1 MLTKYVY
8 SIQNTV
14 EFYKLLKS
22 VKNKETAMAFKDK
35 YWKTGVESILQ
46 YKGTG
51 YKGEYP
57 TFREMLEITT
67 ERYPEN
73 EAFKAIV
80 PKTVTYTYSQALKK
94 IKEIAYYLIS
104 KGVRKGDKIAVTG
117 KNSPEWALAYFAI
130 SFAGCTIIPLDYSLH
145 NEDAEKI
152 LSFGDAKILFI
163 DGERIN
169 EVDKEGKLFQEKIS
183 LESDSKGY
191 KFILDLNGPETE
203 LPQLSCED
211 TAAILFTSGTT
222 GTPKGVMLSFK
233 NFMSSALSSMR
244 LFNVYPEDVFYAI
257 LPIHHAYT
265 MTAVLLETVINGSS
279 VVFGKRLVTPI
290 MLKELK
296 EGKITM
302 LLAVPMLFNKLL
314 AGLMAGVKKQGAF
327 KEGLIHFLM
336 GFSGLVKKVF
346 GVNLGKKIFGNM
358 LLSKI
363 SLDKMRLC
371 ICGGGPLP
379 ASTFKQFNQLGID
392 FVQGYGL
399 TETSPIININPIE
412 VYIEESVG
420 IPIPLVE
427 EKIVD
432 PDEDGNGIIYV
443 RGPQVMQGYYK
454 NSEATEEVLSSDGWL
469 NTGDVGHI
477 DDKGFLYLTGRA
489 KSIIVTEGG
498 KNVFPEEIEDKFQL
512 YNEIEQCCIIPYI
525 ISKERKSEGIRMVIY
540 PSEAYLKQNGLDST
554 VKHMESIVEEVNKDL
569 QSYKKI
575 SMVTVVDTPLP
586 MTSTKKVKRFE
597 VVKMFKDK

>member
-1 MLTKYVY
+1 
-8 SIQNTV
+8 
-14 EFYKLLKS
+14 
-22 VKNKETAMAFKDK
+22 MAFKDK
-35 YWKTGVESILQ
+35 YWKTNVETFFSYQ
-46 YKGTG
+46 GKKYMGQW
-51 YKGEYP
+51 P
-57 TFREMLEITT
+57 TFREMMEISE
-67 ERYPEN
+67 ERFPDN

-80 PKTVTYTYSQALKK
+80 PKVVTFTYKEALKK
-94 IKEIAYYLIS
+94 IREIAYYLVATGA
-104 KGVRKGDKIAVTG
+104 KKGDHIAVTG

-130 SFAGCTIIPLDYSLH
+130 SFAGCIIVPLDYSLH
-145 NEDAEKI
+145 IEDMEKI
-152 LSFGDAKILFI
+152 LAFGDVDRIFI
-163 DGERIN
+163 DGEKID
-169 EVDKEGKLFQEKIS
+169 EIDKEGKLFKEKIS
-183 LESDSKGY
+183 LEPESKGHKY
-191 KFILDLNGPETE
+191 VLDLTGPETE
-203 LPQLSCED
+203 LPKLHAED

-222 GTPKGVMLSFK
+222 GTPKGVMLSFS
-233 NFMSSALSSMR
+233 NFMSSTLSSQR
-244 LFNVYPEDVFYAI
+244 LFDVYPTDVFYAI

-265 MTAVLLETVINGSS
+265 MTAVLLETVISGASC
-279 VVFGKRLVTPI
+279 VFGKRLVTPI
-290 MLKELK
+290 MLKELR

-314 AGLMAGVKKQGAF
+314 AGLMAGVHKQGPF
-327 KEGLIHFLM
+327 KENLIHFLM
-336 GFSGLVKKVF
+336 GFSGFMKKVF
-346 GVNLGKKIFGNM
+346 HVNLGKKIFGNM

-363 SLDKMRLC
+363 SLDNMRLC

-420 IPIPLVE
+420 IPIPGVE
-427 EKIVD
+427 EKIVS

-443 RGPQVMQGYYK
+443 RGPQVMKGYYK
-454 NSEATEEVLSSDGWL
+454 NDEATEEVLSSDGWL

-477 DDKGFLYLTGRA
+477 DSNGFLYLTGRA

-512 YNEIEQCCIIPYI
+512 FNEIEQCCIIPYMI
-525 ISKERKSEGIRMVIY
+525 NKEMKTEGIRMVIY
-540 PSEAYLKQNGLDST
+540 PTEAYLKEHGMEETSR
-554 VKHMESIVEEVNKDL
+554 HMEEVVESVNKDL

-575 SMVTVVDTPLP
+575 TMVTVVDQPLP

-597 VVKMFKDK
+597 VVKMFK

>member
-1 MLTKYVY
+1 
-8 SIQNTV
+8 
-14 EFYKLLKS
+14 
-22 VKNKETAMAFKDK
+22 MAFKDK
-35 YWKTGVESILQ
+35 YWKTNVETFFSYQ
-46 YKGTG
+46 GKKYMGQW
-51 YKGEYP
+51 P
-57 TFREMLEITT
+57 TFREMMEISE
-67 ERYPEN
+67 ERFPDN

-80 PKTVTYTYSQALKK
+80 PKVVTFTYKEALKK
-94 IKEIAYYLIS
+94 IREIAYYLIATGA
-104 KGVRKGDKIAVTG
+104 KKGDHIAVIG

-130 SFAGCTIIPLDYSLH
+130 SFAGCIIVPLDYSLH
-145 NEDAEKI
+145 IEDMEKI
-152 LSFGDAKILFI
+152 LAFGDVDRIFI
-163 DGERIN
+163 DGEKID
-169 EVDKEGKLFQEKIS
+169 EIDKEGKLFKEKIS
-183 LESDSKGY
+183 LEPESKGY
-191 KFILDLNGPETE
+191 KYVLDLTGPETE
-203 LPQLSCED
+203 LPKLHAED
-211 TAAILFTSGTT
+211 TAAMLFTSGTT
-222 GTPKGVMLSFK
+222 GTPKGVMLSFS
-233 NFMSSALSSMR
+233 NFMSSTLSSQR
-244 LFNVYPEDVFYAI
+244 LFDVYPTDVFYAI

-265 MTAVLLETVINGSS
+265 MTAVLLETVVSGASC
-279 VVFGKRLVTPI
+279 VFGKRLVTPI
-290 MLKELK
+290 MLKELR

-314 AGLMAGVKKQGAF
+314 AGLMAGVHKQGPF
-327 KEGLIHFLM
+327 KENLIHFLM
-336 GFSGLVKKVF
+336 GFSGFMKKVF
-346 GVNLGKKIFGNM
+346 HVNLGKKIFGNM

-420 IPIPLVE
+420 IPIPGVE
-427 EKIVD
+427 EKIVS

-443 RGPQVMQGYYK
+443 RGPQVMKGYYK
-454 NSEATEEVLSSDGWL
+454 NDEATEEVLSSDGWL

-477 DDKGFLYLTGRA
+477 DSNGFLYLTGRA

-512 YNEIEQCCIIPYI
+512 FNEIEQCCIIPYMI
-525 ISKERKSEGIRMVIY
+525 NKEMKTEGIRMVIY
-540 PSEAYLKQNGLDST
+540 PTEAYLKEHGMEETSR
-554 VKHMESIVEEVNKDL
+554 HMEEVVESVNKDL

-575 SMVTVVDTPLP
+575 TMVTVVDQPLP

-597 VVKMFKDK
+597 VVKMVK

>member
-1 MLTKYVY
+1 
-8 SIQNTV
+8 
-14 EFYKLLKS
+14 
-22 VKNKETAMAFKDK
+22 MAFKDK
-35 YWKTGVESILQ
+35 YWKTNVETFFSYQ
-46 YKGTG
+46 GKKYMGQW
-51 YKGEYP
+51 P
-57 TFREMLEITT
+57 TFREMMEISE
-67 ERYPEN
+67 ERFPDN

-80 PKTVTYTYSQALKK
+80 PKVVTSTYKEALKK
-94 IKEIAYYLIS
+94 IREIAYYLVATGA
-104 KGVRKGDKIAVTG
+104 KKGDHIAVTG

-130 SFAGCTIIPLDYSLH
+130 SFAGCIIVPLDYSLH
-145 NEDAEKI
+145 IEDMEKI
-152 LSFGDAKILFI
+152 LAFGDVDRIFI
-163 DGERIN
+163 DGEKID
-169 EVDKEGKLFQEKIS
+169 EIDKEGKLFKEKIS
-183 LESDSKGY
+183 LEPESKGHKY
-191 KFILDLNGPETE
+191 VLDLTGPETE
-203 LPQLSCED
+203 LPKLHAED
-211 TAAILFTSGTT
+211 TAAMLFTSGTT
-222 GTPKGVMLSFK
+222 GTPKGVMLSFS
-233 NFMSSALSSMR
+233 NFMSSTLSSQR
-244 LFNVYPEDVFYAI
+244 LFDVYPTDVFYAI

-265 MTAVLLETVINGSS
+265 MTAVLLETVISGASC
-279 VVFGKRLVTPI
+279 VFGKRLVTPI

-314 AGLMAGVKKQGAF
+314 AGLMAGVHKQGPF
-327 KEGLIHFLM
+327 KENLIHFLM
-336 GFSGLVKKVF
+336 GFSGFMKKVF
-346 GVNLGKKIFGNM
+346 HVNLGKKIFGNM

-420 IPIPLVE
+420 IPIPGVE
-427 EKIVD
+427 EKIVS

-443 RGPQVMQGYYK
+443 RGPQVMKGYYK
-454 NSEATEEVLSSDGWL
+454 NDEATEEVLSSDGWL

-477 DDKGFLYLTGRA
+477 DSNGFLYLTGRA

-512 YNEIEQCCIIPYI
+512 FNEIEQCCIIPYMI
-525 ISKERKSEGIRMVIY
+525 NKEMKTEGIRMVIY
-540 PSEAYLKQNGLDST
+540 PTEAYLKEHGMEETSR
-554 VKHMESIVEEVNKDL
+554 HMEEVVESVNKDL

-575 SMVTVVDTPLP
+575 TMVTVVDQPLP

-597 VVKMFKDK
+597 VVKMFK

>member
-1 MLTKYVY
+1 
-8 SIQNTV
+8 
-14 EFYKLLKS
+14 
-22 VKNKETAMAFKDK
+22 MAFKDK
-35 YWKTGVESILQ
+35 YWKTNVETFFSYQ
-46 YKGTG
+46 GKKYMGQW
-51 YKGEYP
+51 P
-57 TFREMLEITT
+57 TFREMMEISE
-67 ERYPEN
+67 ERFPDN

-80 PKTVTYTYSQALKK
+80 PKVVTFTYKQALKK
-94 IKEIAYYLIS
+94 IREIAYYLIATGA
-104 KGVRKGDKIAVTG
+104 KKGDHIAVIG

-130 SFAGCTIIPLDYSLH
+130 SFAGCIIVPLDYSLH
-145 NEDAEKI
+145 IEDMEKI
-152 LSFGDAKILFI
+152 LAFGDVDRIFI
-163 DGERIN
+163 DGEKID
-169 EVDKEGKLFQEKIS
+169 EIDKEGKLFKEKIS
-183 LESDSKGY
+183 LEPESKGY
-191 KFILDLNGPETE
+191 KYVLDLTGPETE
-203 LPQLSCED
+203 LPKLHAED
-211 TAAILFTSGTT
+211 TAAMLFTSGTT
-222 GTPKGVMLSFK
+222 GTPKGVMLSFS
-233 NFMSSALSSMR
+233 NFMSSTLSSQR
-244 LFNVYPEDVFYAI
+244 LFDVYPTDVFYAI

-265 MTAVLLETVINGSS
+265 MTAVLLETVVSGASC
-279 VVFGKRLVTPI
+279 VFGKRLVTPI
-290 MLKELK
+290 MLKELR

-314 AGLMAGVKKQGAF
+314 AGLMAGVHKQGPF
-327 KEGLIHFLM
+327 KENLIHFLM
-336 GFSGLVKKVF
+336 GFSGFMKKVF
-346 GVNLGKKIFGNM
+346 HVNLGKKIFGNM

-420 IPIPLVE
+420 IPIPGVE
-427 EKIVD
+427 EKIVS

-443 RGPQVMQGYYK
+443 RGPQVMKGYYK
-454 NSEATEEVLSSDGWL
+454 NDEATEEVLSSDGWL

-477 DDKGFLYLTGRA
+477 DSNGFLYLTGRA

-512 YNEIEQCCIIPYI
+512 FNEIEQCCIIPYMI
-525 ISKERKSEGIRMVIY
+525 NKEMKTEGIRMVIY
-540 PSEAYLKQNGLDST
+540 PTEAYLKEHGMEETSR
-554 VKHMESIVEEVNKDL
+554 HMEEVVESVNKDL

-575 SMVTVVDTPLP
+575 TMVTVVDQPLP

-597 VVKMFKDK
+597 VVKMFK

>member
-1 MLTKYVY
+1 
-8 SIQNTV
+8 
-14 EFYKLLKS
+14 
-22 VKNKETAMAFKDK
+22 MAFKDK
-35 YWKTGVESILQ
+35 YWKTNVETFFSYQ
-46 YKGTG
+46 GKKYMGQW
-51 YKGEYP
+51 P
-57 TFREMLEITT
+57 TFREMMEISE
-67 ERYPEN
+67 ERFPDN

-80 PKTVTYTYSQALKK
+80 PKVVTFTYKEALKK
-94 IKEIAYYLIS
+94 IREIAYYLVATGA
-104 KGVRKGDKIAVTG
+104 KKGDHIAVTG

-130 SFAGCTIIPLDYSLH
+130 SFAGCIIVPLDYSLH
-145 NEDAEKI
+145 IEDMEKI
-152 LSFGDAKILFI
+152 LAFGDVDRIFI
-163 DGERIN
+163 DGEKID
-169 EVDKEGKLFQEKIS
+169 EIDKEGKLFKEKIS
-183 LESDSKGY
+183 LEPESKGY
-191 KFILDLNGPETE
+191 KYVLDLTGPETE
-203 LPQLSCED
+203 LPKLHAED

-222 GTPKGVMLSFK
+222 GTPKGVMLSFS
-233 NFMSSALSSMR
+233 NFMSSTLSSQR
-244 LFNVYPEDVFYAI
+244 LFDVYPTDVFYAI

-265 MTAVLLETVINGSS
+265 MTAVLLETVVSGASC
-279 VVFGKRLVTPI
+279 VFGKRLVTPI

-314 AGLMAGVKKQGAF
+314 AGLMAGVHKQGPF
-327 KEGLIHFLM
+327 KENLIHFLM
-336 GFSGLVKKVF
+336 GFSGFMKKVF
-346 GVNLGKKIFGNM
+346 HVNLGKKIFGNM

-420 IPIPLVE
+420 IPIPGVE
-427 EKIVD
+427 EKIVS
-432 PDEDGNGIIYV
+432 PDEDGSGIIYV
-443 RGPQVMQGYYK
+443 RGPQVMKGYYK
-454 NSEATEEVLSSDGWL
+454 NDEATEEVLSSDGWL

-477 DDKGFLYLTGRA
+477 DSNGFLYLTGRA

-512 YNEIEQCCIIPYI
+512 FNEIEQCCIIPYMI
-525 ISKERKSEGIRMVIY
+525 NKEMKTEGIRMVIY
-540 PSEAYLKQNGLDST
+540 PTEAYLKEHGMEETSR
-554 VKHMESIVEEVNKDL
+554 HMEEVVESVNKDL

-575 SMVTVVDTPLP
+575 TMVTVVDQPLP

-597 VVKMFKDK
+597 VVKMFK

>member
-1 MLTKYVY
+1 
-8 SIQNTV
+8 
-14 EFYKLLKS
+14 
-22 VKNKETAMAFKDK
+22 MAFKDK
-35 YWKTGVESILQ
+35 YWKTNVETFFSYQ
-46 YKGTG
+46 GKKYMGQW
-51 YKGEYP
+51 P
-57 TFREMLEITT
+57 TFREMMEISE
-67 ERYPEN
+67 ERFPDN

-80 PKTVTYTYSQALKK
+80 PKVVTFTYKEALKK
-94 IKEIAYYLIS
+94 IREIAYYLIAS
-104 KGVRKGDKIAVTG
+104 GAKKGDHIAVTG

-130 SFAGCTIIPLDYSLH
+130 SFAGCIIVPLDYSLH
-145 NEDAEKI
+145 IEDMEKI
-152 LSFGDAKILFI
+152 LAFGDVDRIFI
-163 DGERIN
+163 DGEKID
-169 EVDKEGKLFQEKIS
+169 EIDKEGKLFKEKIS
-183 LESDSKGY
+183 LEPESKGHKY
-191 KFILDLNGPETE
+191 VLDLTGPETE
-203 LPQLSCED
+203 LPKLHAED

-222 GTPKGVMLSFK
+222 GTPKGVMLSFS
-233 NFMSSALSSMR
+233 NFMSSTLSSQR
-244 LFNVYPEDVFYAI
+244 LFDVYPTDVFYAI

-265 MTAVLLETVINGSS
+265 MTAVLLETVVSGASC
-279 VVFGKRLVTPI
+279 VFGKRLVTPI
-290 MLKELK
+290 MLKELR

-314 AGLMAGVKKQGAF
+314 AGLMAGVHKQGPF
-327 KEGLIHFLM
+327 KENLIHFLM
-336 GFSGLVKKVF
+336 GFSGFMKKVF
-346 GVNLGKKIFGNM
+346 HVNLGKKIFGNM

-379 ASTFKQFNQLGID
+379 PSTFKQFNQLGID

-420 IPIPLVE
+420 IPIPGVE
-427 EKIVD
+427 EKIVS

-443 RGPQVMQGYYK
+443 RGPQVMKGYYK
-454 NSEATEEVLSSDGWL
+454 NDEATEEVLSSDGWL

-477 DDKGFLYLTGRA
+477 DSNGFLYLTGRA

-512 YNEIEQCCIIPYI
+512 FNEIEQCCIIPYMI
-525 ISKERKSEGIRMVIY
+525 NKEMKTEGIRMVIY
-540 PSEAYLKQNGLDST
+540 PTEAYLKEHGMEETSR
-554 VKHMESIVEEVNKDL
+554 HMEEVVESVNKGL

-575 SMVTVVDTPLP
+575 TMVTVVDQPLP

-597 VVKMFKDK
+597 VVKMFK

>member
-1 MLTKYVY
+1 
-8 SIQNTV
+8 
-14 EFYKLLKS
+14 
-22 VKNKETAMAFKDK
+22 MAFKDK
-35 YWKTGVESILQ
+35 YWKTNVETFFSYQ
-46 YKGTG
+46 GKKYMGQW
-51 YKGEYP
+51 P
-57 TFREMLEITT
+57 TFREMMEISE
-67 ERYPEN
+67 ERFPDN

-80 PKTVTYTYSQALKK
+80 PKVVTFTYKEALKK
-94 IKEIAYYLIS
+94 IREIAYYLVATGA
-104 KGVRKGDKIAVTG
+104 KKGDHIAVTG

-130 SFAGCTIIPLDYSLH
+130 SFAGCIIVPLDYSLH
-145 NEDAEKI
+145 IEDMEKI
-152 LSFGDAKILFI
+152 LAFGDVDRIFI
-163 DGERIN
+163 DGEKID
-169 EVDKEGKLFQEKIS
+169 EIDKEGKLFKEKIS
-183 LESDSKGY
+183 LEPESKGY
-191 KFILDLNGPETE
+191 KYVLDLTGPETE
-203 LPQLSCED
+203 LPKLHAED

-222 GTPKGVMLSFK
+222 GTPKGVMLSFS
-233 NFMSSALSSMR
+233 NFMSSTLSSQR
-244 LFNVYPEDVFYAI
+244 LFDVYPTDVFYAI

-265 MTAVLLETVINGSS
+265 MTAVLLETVVSGASC
-279 VVFGKRLVTPI
+279 VFGKRLVTPI
-290 MLKELK
+290 MLKELR

-314 AGLMAGVKKQGAF
+314 AGLMAGVHKQGPF
-327 KEGLIHFLM
+327 KENLIHFLM
-336 GFSGLVKKVF
+336 GFSGFMKKVF
-346 GVNLGKKIFGNM
+346 HVNLGKKIFGNM

-379 ASTFKQFNQLGID
+379 PSTFKQFNQLGID

-420 IPIPLVE
+420 IPIPGVE
-427 EKIVD
+427 EKIVS

-443 RGPQVMQGYYK
+443 RGPQVMKGYYK
-454 NSEATEEVLSSDGWL
+454 NDEATEEVLSSDGWL

-477 DDKGFLYLTGRA
+477 DSNGFLYLTGRA

-512 YNEIEQCCIIPYI
+512 FNEIEQCCIIPYMI
-525 ISKERKSEGIRMVIY
+525 NKEMKTEGIRMVIY
-540 PSEAYLKQNGLDST
+540 PTEAYLKEHGMEETSR
-554 VKHMESIVEEVNKDL
+554 HMEEVVESVNKGL

-575 SMVTVVDTPLP
+575 TMVTVVDQPLP

-597 VVKMFKDK
+597 VVKMFK

>member
-1 MLTKYVY
+1 
-8 SIQNTV
+8 
-14 EFYKLLKS
+14 
-22 VKNKETAMAFKDK
+22 MAFKDK
-35 YWKTGVESILQ
+35 YWKTNVETFFSYQ
-46 YKGTG
+46 GKKYMGQW
-51 YKGEYP
+51 P
-57 TFREMLEITT
+57 TFREMMEISE
-67 ERYPEN
+67 ERFPDN

-80 PKTVTYTYSQALKK
+80 PKVVTFTYKQALKK
-94 IKEIAYYLIS
+94 IREIAYYLIATGA
-104 KGVRKGDKIAVTG
+104 KKGDHIAVTG

-130 SFAGCTIIPLDYSLH
+130 SFAGCVIVPLDYSLH
-145 NEDAEKI
+145 IEDMEKI
-152 LSFGDAKILFI
+152 LAFGDVDRIFI
-163 DGERIN
+163 DGEKID
-169 EVDKEGKLFQEKIS
+169 EIDKEGKLFKEKIS
-183 LESDSKGY
+183 LEPESKGY
-191 KFILDLNGPETE
+191 KYVLDLTGPETE
-203 LPQLSCED
+203 LPKLHAED

-222 GTPKGVMLSFK
+222 GTPKGVMLSFS
-233 NFMSSALSSMR
+233 NFMSSTLSSQR
-244 LFNVYPEDVFYAI
+244 LFDVYPTDVFYAI

-265 MTAVLLETVINGSS
+265 MTAVLLETVISGASC
-279 VVFGKRLVTPI
+279 VFGKRLVTPI
-290 MLKELK
+290 MLKELR

-314 AGLMAGVKKQGAF
+314 AGLMAGVHKQGPF
-327 KEGLIHFLM
+327 KENLIHFLM
-336 GFSGLVKKVF
+336 GFSGFMKKVF
-346 GVNLGKKIFGNM
+346 HVNLGKKIFGNM

-379 ASTFKQFNQLGID
+379 PSTFKQFNQLGID

-420 IPIPLVE
+420 IPIPGVE
-427 EKIVD
+427 EKIVS

-443 RGPQVMQGYYK
+443 RGPQVMKGYYK
-454 NSEATEEVLSSDGWL
+454 NDEATEEVLSSDGWL

-477 DDKGFLYLTGRA
+477 DSNGFLYLTGRA

-512 YNEIEQCCIIPYI
+512 FNEIEQCCIIPYMI
-525 ISKERKSEGIRMVIY
+525 NKEMKTEGIRMVIY
-540 PSEAYLKQNGLDST
+540 PTEAYLKEHGMEETSR
-554 VKHMESIVEEVNKDL
+554 HMEEVVESVNKDL

-575 SMVTVVDTPLP
+575 TMVTVVDQPLP

-597 VVKMFKDK
+597 VVKMFK

>member
-1 MLTKYVY
+1 
-8 SIQNTV
+8 
-14 EFYKLLKS
+14 
-22 VKNKETAMAFKDK
+22 MAFKDK
-35 YWKTGVESILQ
+35 YWKTNVETFFSYQ
-46 YKGTG
+46 GKKYMGQW
-51 YKGEYP
+51 P
-57 TFREMLEITT
+57 TFREMMEISE
-67 ERYPEN
+67 ERFPDN

-80 PKTVTYTYSQALKK
+80 PKVVTFTYKEALKK
-94 IKEIAYYLIS
+94 IREIAYYLVATGA
-104 KGVRKGDKIAVTG
+104 KKGDHIAVTG

-130 SFAGCTIIPLDYSLH
+130 SFAGCIIVPLDYSLH
-145 NEDAEKI
+145 IEDMEKI
-152 LSFGDAKILFI
+152 LAFGDVDRIFI
-163 DGERIN
+163 DGEKID
-169 EVDKEGKLFQEKIS
+169 EIDKEGKLFKEKIS
-183 LESDSKGY
+183 LEPESKGY
-191 KFILDLNGPETE
+191 KYVLDLTGPETE
-203 LPQLSCED
+203 LPKLHAED
-211 TAAILFTSGTT
+211 TAAMLFTSGTT
-222 GTPKGVMLSFK
+222 GTPKGVMLSFS
-233 NFMSSALSSMR
+233 NFMSSTLSSQR
-244 LFNVYPEDVFYAI
+244 LFDVYPTDVFYAI

-265 MTAVLLETVINGSS
+265 MTAVLLETVVSGASC
-279 VVFGKRLVTPI
+279 VFGKRLVTPI

-314 AGLMAGVKKQGAF
+314 AGLMAGVHKQGPF
-327 KEGLIHFLM
+327 KENLIHFLM
-336 GFSGLVKKVF
+336 GFSGFMKKVF
-346 GVNLGKKIFGNM
+346 HVNLGKKIFGNM

-379 ASTFKQFNQLGID
+379 PSTFKQFNQLGID

-420 IPIPLVE
+420 IPIPGVE
-427 EKIVD
+427 EKIVS

-443 RGPQVMQGYYK
+443 RGPQVMKGYYK
-454 NSEATEEVLSSDGWL
+454 NDEATEEVLSSDGWL

-477 DDKGFLYLTGRA
+477 DSNGFLYLTGRA

-512 YNEIEQCCIIPYI
+512 FNEIEQCCIIPYMI
-525 ISKERKSEGIRMVIY
+525 NKEMKTEGIRMVIY
-540 PSEAYLKQNGLDST
+540 PTEAYLKEHGMEETSR
-554 VKHMESIVEEVNKDL
+554 HMEEVVESVNKGL

-575 SMVTVVDTPLP
+575 TMVTVVDQPLP

-597 VVKMFKDK
+597 VVKMFK